1 MTYYGGKELADSFR
15 TVRKNT
21 LIIAEEIPEAQ
32 FDFRAAPE
40 VRSVAEML
48 SHIAVSASRNY
59 ELHTVTR
66 LTTFEGFDWGAFTE
80 KRKQEEQ
87 RLRTK
92 PQILEALR
100 QEGETWAGRLQGL
113 PEDVLSADVH
123 LSPQASPSSKS
134 PFRPAALCQG
144 ARDAPPN
151 AIDAHPAAS
160 RHGASPHARAG
171 ADATPF
177 RPRSDE
183 VGRHSDSYTAISA
196 RCCNT

>member
-134 PFRPAALCQG
+134 PFDLLLSVKEHEMHHRTQLMLIQRLLG
-144 ARDAPPN
+144 MV
-151 AIDAHPAAS
+151 
-160 RHGASPHARAG
+160 PHLTREREQMRLPSVRAQ
-171 ADATPF
+171 T
-177 RPRSDE
+177 R
-183 VGRHSDSYTAISA
+183 
-196 RCCNT
+196 